1 MKPIFKVLANDA
13 DITAKIRERFKS
25 LRLVDETGTV
35 SDTVEIALTDHDPA
49 DRVALPSTG
58 AELKVSIGY
67 ETQNDMTLRYMGLF
81 VVDEIEQSGYP
92 CEVVI
97 RARAAP
103 YETSKGGKRDLQTQ
117 KTRSWPKGTTLGA
130 MVKRIAG
137 EHRLTPAIS
146 PGLASIALPHTD
158 QSHESDMS
166 LLLRLA
172 KRYDAMA
179 KPAGGFLVFAKRGD
193 AKSASGK
200 PLPGVTLTPKDGSG
214 YRVVITSRDSAG
226 TVVAYY
232 RDTRKAQRREV
243 TVGGGDPV
251 FRLRMAYADR
261 VSAENAARATQRARA
276 RAERRLTYQLPGR
289 PEVVAEA
296 IATMQ
301 GFRDGVDGDWLIKRA
316 EHYIGPNG
324 YQTRIECEQPN
335 SAKDAQAASSADAV
349 DSEQDATE
357 VV

>member
-1 MKPIFKVLANDA
+1 MKPIFKIVANSN
-13 DITAKIRERFKS
+13 DITKTIQERFKS
-25 LRLVDETGTV
+25 LRLVDETGTL
-35 SDTVEIALTDHDPA
+35 SDTVEIALTDHNSD
-49 DRVALPSTG
+49 DRIALPPTG

-67 ETQNDMTLRYMGLF
+67 DTTLRYMGLF
-81 VVDEIEQSGYP
+81 VVDEIELSGYP
-92 CEVVI
+92 CEMVI

-103 YETSKGGKRDLQTQ
+103 YETSKGGKKDLQTQ

-146 PGLASIALPHTD
+146 SALASIALPHTD
-158 QSHESDMS
+158 QSHESDMV
-166 LLLRLA
+166 LLSRLA
-172 KRYDAMA
+172 KRYDAIA
-179 KPAGGFLVFAKRGD
+179 KPADGLLVFVKRGE

-200 PLPGVTLTPKDGSG
+200 ERPGVTLTPSDGNS
-214 YRVVITSRDSAG
+214 YRVVIASRDSAG

-243 TVGGGDPV
+243 AIGDGDPV

-261 VSAENAARATQRARA
+261 VSAENAARAEQRSRA
-276 RAERRLTYQLPGR
+276 RAERNLTYQFPGR

-296 IATMQ
+296 IATMKD
-301 GFRDGVDGDWLIKRA
+301 FREGVNGDWLIKRA

-324 YQTRIECEQPN
+324 YHTIIACEQPN
-335 SAKDAQAASSADAV
+335 SAKDAQAASSADAD